1 MAGERALPGL
11 GLFGFWTLGSNGWG
25 TQHSE
30 GIRTLSVLTQARCKS
45 FLAAVPGSPVDGDI
59 HVLTAAPNEN
69 AIAVRDNGAWVYLTP
84 AEGFLI
90 YDDATNCY
98 YRFNGTSWY
107 PLLPM
112 PSTGDNGKI
121 WAVKSDDLGFELI
134 SPPTGGGGGGG
145 GGGAA
150 TSIKAV
156 TGDYTLINTDL
167 AGGVILRVDSAT
179 AVVIT
184 VPTGLSNTEPVT
196 IVGVG
201 LGGVTV
207 TPDVGVTMV
216 SADGNTTLRAR
227 YSGATLVR
235 DASNSFILIGDLA

>member
-45 FLAAVPGSPVDGDI
+45 FLAAVPGSPADGDI
-59 HVLTAAPNEN
+59 HVLTAAPNAN

-112 PSTGDNGKI
+112 PSPGDNGKI
-121 WAVKSDDLGFELI
+121 WAVKSDELGFELI
-134 SPPTGGGGGGG
+134 APPTGGYGAGLAA
-145 GGGAA
+145 GAA
-150 TSIKAV
+150 
-156 TGDYTLINTDL
+156 GD
-167 AGGVILRVDSAT
+167 G
-179 AVVIT
+179 
-184 VPTGLSNTEPVT
+184 
-196 IVGVG
+196 G
-201 LGGVTV
+201 LGWGEAGWSTEWAECRGLDSSECHGQVF
-207 TPDVGVTMV
+207 
-216 SADGNTTLRAR
+216 SR
-227 YSGATLVR
+227 
-235 DASNSFILIGDLA
+235 